1 MFQKIGILIQALVL
15 VGISA
20 TFLFS
25 EKQQISESEKR
36 TLAQWPT
43 LNDSTYFSGAYF
55 KGISEYINDQFPER
69 DWLLELSNKLRFRM
83 GVHLE
88 DEIRM
93 VVVDGQ
99 MEQNTE
105 TAVTDTSEASTDDFN
120 AAYSGGMLIVN
131 GAAYTMNSGSV
142 NVSPIFAKMVNDY
155 ATTLGP
161 GVTVYSCIAPL
172 SSAFIPSKQYAYL
185 NTKNEQTLHAIR
197 DNLQPGVKFADVLAE
212 MNAYRKEK
220 LFFGTD
226 HHWTAYGAYHA
237 YVAFCKSAGLN
248 PANLSDMDHEIRGP
262 FLGSLYDLTRDESVK
277 EHPDTL
283 ELFKPRVTTEL
294 VYYGPSG
301 FDKPVKCS
309 LFSMA
314 KGYPSFISGD
324 HPLEKITT
332 SVKNGRKA
340 CVVKNSMGNAF
351 CVYLVNHY
359 EEIYVVDFRYSK
371 HNLVRLIKD
380 NQVNDLI
387 FGMGMYGA
395 MSKGTIQMMRQLG
408 LNKSSSSSS
417 TTSPAKTASKTTNKS
432 KSTAK
437 SKKGKK

>member
-1 MFQKIGILIQALVL
+1 MFQKISIFVQALVL
-15 VGISA
+15 IGISS
-20 TFLFS
+20 TFFFS
-25 EKQQISESEKR
+25 EKKLISESEKR
-36 TLAQWPT
+36 SLAQWPE

-55 KGISEYINDQFPER
+55 RGISEYINDQFPER
-69 DWLLELSNKLRFRM
+69 DWLLELSNKIRFNM
-83 GVHLE
+83 GIHQE

-99 MEQNTE
+99 MEQNNPVVSGDS
-105 TAVTDTSEASTDDFN
+105 TAASTNDFN

-142 NVSPIFAKMVNDY
+142 NVAPIFAQMVNDY
-155 ATTLGP
+155 ANTLGP
-161 GVTVYSCIAPL
+161 NVTVYSAVAPL
-172 SSAFIPSKQYAYL
+172 SSAFIPSKQYEYL
-185 NTKNEQTLHAIR
+185 NNKNAQTLYAIR

-212 MNAYRKEK
+212 MNAYRNEK

-237 YVAFCKSAGLN
+237 YVAFCKAAGLN
-248 PANLSDMDHEIRGP
+248 PAKLSDMEHEIRGP
-262 FLGSLYDLTRDESVK
+262 FLGSLYDLTRDVSVK

-294 VYYGPSG
+294 VYYGPTG

-314 KGYPSFISGD
+314 RGYPSFISGD

-332 SVKNGRKA
+332 CVKNGRRA

-359 EEIYVVDFRYSK
+359 EEIYIVDFRYSK
-371 HNLVRLIKD
+371 HNLVSLIRDK
-380 NQVNDLI
+380 QVNDLI

-395 MSKGTIQMMRQLG
+395 MSKGTINMMRNLG
-408 LNKSSSSSS
+408 LKKS
-417 TTSPAKTASKTTNKS
+417 AA
-432 KSTAK
+432 KSTNSA
-437 SKKGKK
+437 GKKN